1 MTTDFDFVGDTFM
14 VPYTKEVADY
24 CDFFSCGDYDLDELF
39 GHEFDLMPKY
49 LSFRYNISDI
59 VY

>member
-1 MTTDFDFVGDTFM
+1 M

-24 CDFFSCGDYDLDELF
+24 CDFFSCGDYDLDEFF
-39 GHEFDLMPKY
+39 GHEFDLTPNC